1 MIVISVPISVLTKK
15 DFYKPTLAKYRVT
28 DPGYMTQCFKQR
40 FRFFHNSDDTTWVW
54 CTCFP
59 ISQQHSLLVD
69 KCWLF
74 PWCLCCEHR
83 LCDDIFTTVVEV
95 VWSVLGSL
103 KLWDFGDKEESPHN
117 RLSAVPSGNT
127 NHAFA
132 LWPLLNS
139 AQQLYVFKGVCVMWE
154 ADLSSNQTVRTQHPT
169 PFYWLYCIQ
178 HFLYDTLANSLKFD
192 CFISKYAHATS
203 IYSARWS

>member
-1 MIVISVPISVLTKK
+1 
-15 DFYKPTLAKYRVT
+15 
-28 DPGYMTQCFKQR
+28 MTQHGFDAHA
-40 FRFFHNSDDTTWVW
+40 FLFHNNV
-54 CTCFP
+54 
-59 ISQQHSLLVD
+59 LVD

-74 PWCLCCEHR
+74 PWCLCFEHH

-103 KLWDFGDKEESPHN
+103 KLWDFGDKEESLHN

-132 LWPLLNS
+132 LWPCS
-139 AQQLYVFKGVCVMWE
+139 YVFKGVCVMWE
-154 ADLSSNQTVRTQHPT
+154 ADLSSNQMVRTQHPT
-169 PFYWLYCIQ
+169 HFYWLYFIQ
-178 HFLYDTLANSLKFD
+178 HFLYDTLANTLKLY
-192 CFISKYAHATS
+192 CFISKYAHTTS